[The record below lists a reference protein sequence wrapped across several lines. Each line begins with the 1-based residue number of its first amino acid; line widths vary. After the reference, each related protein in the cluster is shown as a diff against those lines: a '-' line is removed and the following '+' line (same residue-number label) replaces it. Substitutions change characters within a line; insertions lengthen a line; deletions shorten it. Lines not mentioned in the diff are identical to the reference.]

1 VSVEVEQQM
10 SQELSQGLLTRHY
23 IAGLTSLQEPR
34 CTSGKKAY
42 AQMRYWTAAESKDK
56 HTMQHELDIRHVKAA
71 NAANEQM
78 TSLRAICYSFIWVDG
93 LAQLLAIEEVL

>member
-1 VSVEVEQQM
+1 MSIQVEQQM

-23 IAGLTSLQEPR
+23 IAGLTSLQEPG
-34 CTSGKKAY
+34 CTSGKKTY

-56 HTMQHELDIRHVKAA
+56 HTMQDELDIRHVKAA

-78 TSLRAICYSFIWVDG
+78 TSL
-93 LAQLLAIEEVL
+93 LAQQRHMLQLHLG